1 MLRIRP
7 VENEETLR
15 DARFVRRRVFVEEQD
30 VDPDLEWDGRD
41 ERARLVVGYADDGNP
56 VATARW
62 RAATHDEELVA
73 KLERFAVLPAH
84 RGRGYGRRLVEVVT
98 EDARQAGFRVH
109 VLHAQRQVEAFYAAL
124 GFQTIGEP
132 FTEAGIPHVKMIRRV
147 TDTNE

>member
-15 DARFVRRRVFVEEQD
+15 DARFVRRHVFVEEQD

-62 RAATHDEELVA
+62 RAATHDEELV
-73 KLERFAVLPAH
+73 
-84 RGRGYGRRLVEVVT
+84 
-98 EDARQAGFRVH
+98 ARQAGFRVH